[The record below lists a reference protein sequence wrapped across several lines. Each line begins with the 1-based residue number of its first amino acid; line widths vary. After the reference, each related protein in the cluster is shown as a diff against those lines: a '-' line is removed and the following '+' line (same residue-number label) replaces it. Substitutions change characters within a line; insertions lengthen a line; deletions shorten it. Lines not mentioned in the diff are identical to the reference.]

1 MRVVIVNSF
10 FPPWRGGAETYVY
23 NLAKNLQ
30 SRGHEITVVCGDQ
43 PLETGTREV
52 DGLTVKRLHITRK
65 IYGTPIM
72 PYLFLRLLSEPADI
86 MHANFPSPYIAFIT
100 AFVSKLRRVPAVL
113 TWHNDLPPVTRTAG
127 LLVALHDHLVLPVYL
142 KWFRK
147 IIATSEA
154 YAHTSRNLER
164 VQPQVEVIRNGVDI
178 NRFNPNVNGE
188 RIRQKLKLDECKIV
202 LFVGALTEW
211 HRYKGLDVLL
221 EALSLLNDTSHVQ
234 LLVVG
239 DGMLKSHYQEMA
251 SALSISSRV
260 IFAGDAS
267 DSDLP
272 EYYACSDVLVLPSKD
287 RSEGFGLTLLEA
299 NATGKPVIGSHV
311 GGIPGVIRDGYNG
324 LLVPP
329 NDPRA
334 LASKL
339 SELLDKD
346 DQRLIEM
353 GKNGRKLAET
363 LDWSHVAISIEKV
376 YESVLSA

>member
-1 MRVVIVNSF
+1 MNSF

-23 NLAKNLQ
+23 NLAKNLR

-43 PLETGTREV
+43 PLETGTREIGN
-52 DGLTVKRLHITRK
+52 GLTVKRLHISRK

-72 PYLFLRLLSEPADI
+72 PYLFLKLLSEPADI
-86 MHANFPSPYIAFIT
+86 IHSNFPGPYIAFTT

-113 TWHNDLPPVTRTAG
+113 TWHNDLPPVSRTAG
-127 LLVALHDHLVLPVYL
+127 ILVTLHDHLILPVYL

-147 IIATSEA
+147 IIATSDV
-154 YAHTSRNLER
+154 YANTSRNLER
-164 VQPQVEVIRNGVDI
+164 VQRQVEVIRNGVDI
-178 NRFNPNVNGE
+178 NRFNPKVSGE
-188 RIRQKLKLDECKIV
+188 RIREKFKLDGCKVI

-221 EALSLLNDTSHVQ
+221 EALSLLNDISHVR

-239 DGMLKSHYQEMA
+239 DGMLKSHYQQMA
-251 SALSISSRV
+251 STLSISNRV
-260 IFAGDAS
+260 IFAGDTS

-272 EYYACSDVLVLPSKD
+272 EYYASSDVLVLPSKD

-299 NATGKPVIGSHV
+299 NATGKPVIGSNV
-311 GGIPGVIRDGYNG
+311 GGIPSVIRDGYNG

-339 SELLDKD
+339 SELLVRD
-346 DQRLIEM
+346 DHRLIEI
-353 GKNGRKLAET
+353 GKNGRELAET
-363 LDWSHVAISIEKV
+363 LDWSLIAISTEKL

>member
-1 MRVVIVNSF
+1 MNSF
-10 FPPWRGGAETYVY
+10 FPPWRGGAETYVH
-23 NLAKNLQ
+23 NLARNLRR
-30 SRGHEITVVCGDQ
+30 RGHEITVVCGDQ
-43 PLETGTREV
+43 PLEAGTREV
-52 DGLTVKRLHITRK
+52 DGLIIRRLHITRK

-72 PYLFLRLLSEPADI
+72 PYLFLRLLREPADI

-127 LLVALHDHLVLPVYL
+127 VLVALHDYLVLPVYL

-147 IIATSEA
+147 IIATSDA
-154 YAHTSRNLER
+154 YARTSKNLEH
-164 VQPQVEVIRNGVDI
+164 VLPQVEVIRNGVDI
-178 NRFNPNVNGE
+178 NRFNPKISGE
-188 RIRQKLKLDECKIV
+188 RIRGKFKLDGYKIV

-211 HRYKGLDVLL
+211 HRYKGLEVLL
-221 EALSLLNDTSHVQ
+221 EALSLLDDESHVR

-239 DGMLKSHYQEMA
+239 DGMLKSHYQQVA
-251 SALSISSRV
+251 SALSISSTV

-272 EYYACSDVLVLPSKD
+272 EYYACSDLLVLPSKD

-311 GGIPGVIRDGYNG
+311 GGIPSVIRDGYNG
-324 LLVPP
+324 LLIPP
-329 NDPRA
+329 NDPRT

-339 SELLDKD
+339 SELLDRD
-346 DQRLIEM
+346 GHRLIEM
-353 GKNGRKLAET
+353 GKNGRVLAET
-363 LDWSHVAISIEKV
+363 LDWSLVARNTEKL